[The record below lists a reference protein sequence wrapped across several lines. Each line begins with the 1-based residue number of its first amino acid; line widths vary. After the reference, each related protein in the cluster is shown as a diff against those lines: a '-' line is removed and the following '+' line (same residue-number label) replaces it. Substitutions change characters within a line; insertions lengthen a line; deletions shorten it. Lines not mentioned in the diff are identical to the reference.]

1 LISINPT
8 TTKKPAV
15 PLVVYKRNDSKLFC
29 SLNSMGKCRVLFLTM
44 MRVELQ
50 KEQGHCLLSLI
61 MTGFFS
67 AQDGSL
73 RLHAF

>member
-1 LISINPT
+1 
-8 TTKKPAV
+8 
-15 PLVVYKRNDSKLFC
+15 
-29 SLNSMGKCRVLFLTM
+29 MGKCRVLFLTM

-61 MTGFFS
+61 MTGFSS